1 MMDLKRVLEGE
12 IRALERIVA
21 ADESVLELEK
31 VPAKRDL
38 LRGEIRKVLDRIDRL
53 KGRID
58 DLSGID

>member
-12 IRALERIVA
+12 IRDLERIVA